1 MPWLMTY
8 EGIIDAVDATTATTA
23 DDGDDDD
30 DDDDADVSFTKTV
43 PCISTYL

>member
-30 DDDDADVSFTKTV
+30 DDDADVSFTKTV